1 MGIMTKLITPKYD
14 LEFDTDDTFTAIKRT
29 QEITPEFLQEC
40 HDNRV
45 ASNNVPMGEFHQFAS
60 IPVVV
65 VEHWLRQGFDINN
78 ESMASIMKRL
88 RSEDLSAFITTD
100 KRI

>member
-1 MGIMTKLITPKYD
+1 MTYRVMTPKYE
-14 LEFDTDDTFTAIKRT
+14 LLGTDEVEAIQRT

-45 ASNNVPMGEFHQFAS
+45 ASNHVPMGEFHQFAS
-60 IPVVV
+60 IPCAL
-65 VEHWLRQGFDINN
+65 VEHWMRQGFDIYK
-78 ESMASIMKRL
+78 ESAKSIVARL
-88 RSEDLSAFITTD
+88 KSEDLTAFLTSD